1 MASNNVQ
8 IEVNGIDSLVADFE
22 SATDIVG
29 GDPKWVVGTHVEYA
43 VHLEFGTSKMPPYP
57 FLRPAVEYVMQNEA
71 DGIADSADS
80 VDEVVGGIAMA
91 IETHAKRFATTGVPP
106 GPDVQ
111 TGNLRSS
118 IRAEK
123 VR

>member
-1 MASNNVQ
+1 MPRNGVT
-8 IEVNGIDSLVADFE
+8 IEVRGVDDLLSDFK
-22 SATDIVG
+22 SATDVVG
-29 GDPKWVVGTHVEYA
+29 GDPMWVVGTHVEYA
-43 VHLEFGTSKMPPYP
+43 VYLEFGTSKMPPYP
-57 FLRPAVEYVMQNEA
+57 FLRPAVEYVMTNEA
-71 DGIADSADS
+71 NAIADNADS
-80 VDEVVGGIAMA
+80 VDAVVGGIALA
-91 IETHAKRFATTGVPP
+91 IERHAKRYATTGVPP